1 MLDLAPLDARFLV
14 LAELADDLRQLAADS
29 DLLAQVSARN
39 SWFTPEFSV
48 DALRAWADALRPE
61 SLRAWR
67 TRWPEAWGAPRTL
80 GIVGA
85 GNLPLVA
92 LHDVLCGYLAGHRVR
107 FKPASEDSLLTTA
120 VLKRLR
126 QRDPSADL
134 EVVERLNGVEAL
146 IATGG
151 DQAVAHF
158 DQYFS
163 AVPRILRGARTSAAV
178 VPANATD
185 QELDALSDDLFR
197 YFGRG
202 CRSVTHLALE
212 RGFDVQRLFASWM
225 KWSRFA
231 EHARYGSNYDYH
243 RALFMLNREPFL
255 ENNWVVLREHDSLK
269 PPLSVVHI
277 TWHKDA
283 AAAES
288 WLDAQSDQL
297 QTVVGRGRTPF
308 GQSQFP
314 ALWDYADGV
323 DTPAFLV
330 GLGDQRLK

>member
-1 MLDLAPLDARFLV
+1 MPDITPLDARFLV
-14 LAELADDLRQLAADS
+14 LERLGLGLADLAQNS
-29 DLLAQVSARN
+29 DLLARTSVRN
-39 SWFTPEFSV
+39 PWFTPEFSV
-48 DALRAWADALRPE
+48 DALTAWSQALRAE
-61 SLRAWR
+61 SLDQWKP
-67 TRWPEAWGAPRTL
+67 RWPKDLGPSRRV

-92 LHDVLCGYLAGHRVR
+92 LHDVLCAYLAGHEIW
-107 FKPASEDSLLTTA
+107 FKASSDDPVLTSA
-120 VLKRLR
+120 VLDGLR
-126 QRDPSADL
+126 SLDPDARIFL
-134 EVVERLNGVEAL
+134 AERLNSVDAL

-163 AVPRILRGARTSAAV
+163 HIPRILRGARTSAAV
-178 VPANATD
+178 VPADATD
-185 QELDALSDDLFR
+185 AELEALADDIFR

-202 CRSVTHLALE
+202 CRSVTHLAVE
-212 RGFDVQRLFASWM
+212 RGLDVQRLFASWM
-225 KWSRFA
+225 RWAHLAS
-231 EHARYGSNYDYH
+231 HARYGSNYDYH

-255 ENNWVVLREHDSLK
+255 ENNWVVLREHGTLK
-269 PPLSVVHI
+269 PPLSVLHYSQHDSV
-277 TWHKDA
+277 

-288 WLDAQSDQL
+288 WLDAQADQL

-323 DTPAFLV
+323 ATPAFLV
-330 GLGDQRLK
+330 GLGQ

>member
-1 MLDLAPLDARFLV
+1 MLDSAPLDARFLV
-14 LAELADDLRQLAADS
+14 LAELAEDLRQLAGDS

-39 SWFTPEFSV
+39 PWFTPEFSA
-48 DALRAWADALRPE
+48 DALCAWADALRPE

-67 TRWPEAWGAPRTL
+67 TRWPEVLGTPRTL

-92 LHDVLCGYLAGHRVR
+92 LHDLICGYVAGQRVR
-107 FKPASEDSLLTTA
+107 FKPASEDPLLTTE

-134 EVVERLNGVEAL
+134 EVVERLNRVEAL

-151 DQAVAHF
+151 DHAVAHF

-163 AVPRILRGARTSAAV
+163 TVPRILRGARTSAAV
-178 VPANATD
+178 IPADATD

-212 RGFDVQRLFASWM
+212 GGFDVQRLFASWM
-225 KWSRFA
+225 KWSRIA

-255 ENNWVVLREHDSLK
+255 ENNWVVLREHESLK
-269 PPLSVVHI
+269 PPLSVVHV
-277 TWHKDA
+277 TWHPST

-323 DTPAFLV
+323 DTPAFLAAC
-330 GLGDQRLK
+330 

>member
-1 MLDLAPLDARFLV
+1 MPDITPLDARFLV
-14 LAELADDLRQLAADS
+14 LERLGLGLADLAQNS
-29 DLLAQVSARN
+29 DLLARASVRN
-39 SWFTPEFSV
+39 PWFTPEFSV
-48 DALRAWADALRPE
+48 DALTAWSQALRAE
-61 SLRAWR
+61 SLDQWKPP
-67 TRWPEAWGAPRTL
+67 WPKDLGPSRRV

-92 LHDVLCGYLAGHRVR
+92 LHDVLCAYLAGHEIW
-107 FKPASEDSLLTTA
+107 FKASSDDPVLTSA
-120 VLKRLR
+120 VLDGLR
-126 QRDPSADL
+126 SLDPDARIFL
-134 EVVERLNGVEAL
+134 AERLNGVDAL

-163 AVPRILRGARTSAAV
+163 HIPRILRGARTSAAV
-178 VPANATD
+178 VPADATD
-185 QELDALSDDLFR
+185 AELEALADDIFR

-202 CRSVTHLALE
+202 CRSVTHLAVE
-212 RGFDVQRLFASWM
+212 RGLDVQRLFASWM
-225 KWSRFA
+225 RWAHLAS
-231 EHARYGSNYDYH
+231 HARYGSNYDYH

-255 ENNWVVLREHDSLK
+255 ENNWVVLREHGTLK
-269 PPLSVVHI
+269 PPLSVLHYSQ
-277 TWHKDA
+277 HDSA
-283 AAAES
+283 AQAES
-288 WLDAQSDQL
+288 WLDAQADQL

-330 GLGDQRLK
+330 GLGQ

>member
-1 MLDLAPLDARFLV
+1 MLDSALLYTRFLV
-14 LAELADDLRQLAADS
+14 LERLGSELRSMAADPQ
-29 DLLAQVSARN
+29 LLASASARN
-39 SWFTPEFSV
+39 PWFAPEFTA
-48 DALRAWADALRPE
+48 DALNAWADALTHE
-61 SLRAWR
+61 SL
-67 TRWPEAWGAPRTL
+67 EAWIPMWPLGGTASRTV
-80 GIVGA
+80 GMVGA

-92 LHDVLCGYLAGHRVR
+92 LHDLLCGYVAGHRVR
-107 FKPASEDSLLTTA
+107 FKPSSDDPILTTE
-120 VLKRLR
+120 VLRRLKSL
-126 QRDPSADL
+126 DSDADI
-134 EVVERLNGVEAL
+134 EVVDRMNGVEAL

-158 DQYFS
+158 DQYF
-163 AVPRILRGARTSAAV
+163 ATVPRILRGARTSAAV
-178 VPANATD
+178 VPADATD
-185 QELDALSDDLFR
+185 TELEALSDDLFR

-202 CRSVTHLALE
+202 CRSVTHLAME

-225 KWSRFA
+225 KWSRIA

-255 ENNWVVLREHDSLK
+255 ENNWVVLREHETLK
-269 PPLSVVHI
+269 PPLSVVHV
-277 TWHKDA
+277 TWHSDA

-314 ALWDYADGV
+314 TLWDYADGV
-323 DTPAFLV
+323 DTPVFLV
-330 GLGDQRLK
+330 GLGE

>member
-1 MLDLAPLDARFLV
+1 MPDLSPLDARFLV
-14 LAELADDLRQLAADS
+14 LERLGAELPQLAGDEG
-29 DLLAQVSARN
+29 LLARASARN
-39 SWFTPEFSV
+39 PWFTPEFST
-48 DALRAWADALRPE
+48 DALREWARALSAE
-61 SLRAWR
+61 SLAQWKAH
-67 TRWPEAWGAPRTL
+67 WPAELGPSRRV

-92 LHDVLCGYLAGHRVR
+92 LHDVLCAYLAGHEVL
-107 FKPASEDSLLTTA
+107 FKASSEDPVLTSA
-120 VLKRLR
+120 VLARLR
-126 QRDPSADL
+126 ALDSAAHI
-134 EVVERLNGVEAL
+134 EEVERLNGVDAL

-158 DQYFS
+158 NQYFS
-163 AVPRILRGARTSAAV
+163 KVPRILRGARTSAAV
-178 VPANATD
+178 VPADATD
-185 QELDALSDDLFR
+185 AELDALADDLFR

-202 CRSVTHLALE
+202 CRSVTHLAVE
-212 RGFDVQRLFASWM
+212 RGLDVQRLFASWM
-225 KWSRFA
+225 RWAHLAS
-231 EHARYGSNYDYH
+231 HARYGSNYDYH

-255 ENNWVVLREHDSLK
+255 ENNWVVLREHEALK
-269 PPLSVVHI
+269 PPLSVLHYSQHDSV
-277 TWHKDA
+277 

-323 DTPAFLV
+323 DTPAFLTHL
-330 GLGDQRLK
+330 GLD

>member
-1 MLDLAPLDARFLV
+1 MLDSALLRTRFLV
-14 LAELADDLRQLAADS
+14 LERLGSELRRMAS
-29 DLLAQVSARN
+29 DPQLLASASARN
-39 SWFTPEFSV
+39 SWFTPEFT
-48 DALRAWADALRPE
+48 ADALNAWSDALKRE
-61 SLRAWR
+61 SLDAWIPMWPSGGTASR
-67 TRWPEAWGAPRTL
+67 TVGM
-80 GIVGA
+80 VGA

-92 LHDVLCGYLAGHRVR
+92 LHDLLCGYVAGHRVR
-107 FKPASEDSLLTTA
+107 FKPSSDDPILTAEVIRRLKALDSA
-120 VLKRLR
+120 
-126 QRDPSADL
+126 ADL
-134 EVVERLNGVEAL
+134 EVVERLNGVDAL

-163 AVPRILRGARTSAAV
+163 TIPRILRGARTSAAV
-178 VPANATD
+178 VPADATD
-185 QELDALSDDLFR
+185 AELEALSDDLFR

-225 KWSRFA
+225 KWGRIA

-255 ENNWVVLREHDSLK
+255 ENNWVVLREHETLK
-269 PPLSVVHI
+269 PPLSVVHT
-277 TWHKDA
+277 TWHDSTV
-283 AAAES
+283 AAES

-330 GLGDQRLK
+330 GLGK